1 MTVSKSASTWTLI
14 RIRVT
19 HRISEFLTPHG
30 VVSVTVHFS
39 RSICPSRSPPWAL
52 FRRRPHRSG
61 FFILPRCARFVNH
74 LFFKLCAAFLSF
86 RVTLNQE
93 LILPWEGCHLASSTE
108 ECHRTSLLSRRF
120 RSPRDSFYTIAPY
133 SPFINLAKPSL
144 NPLYMNY
151 FNISF
156 IFSLFSSY
164 IRAFLTMLHNFC
176 KFDSC

>member
-1 MTVSKSASTWTLI
+1 M
-14 RIRVT
+14 
-19 HRISEFLTPHG
+19 
-30 VVSVTVHFS
+30 SVTQPAVGFVS
-39 RSICPSRSPPWAL
+39 APPSSERLFYTTTLRPFCQPP
-52 FRRRPHRSG
+52 
-61 FFILPRCARFVNH
+61 
-74 LFFKLCAAFLSF
+74 FFKLCAAFLSF